1 MRYQDGYFTNQENHS
16 LYYQNW
22 LPDIQPKAALMIM
35 HGLNEHT
42 GRYAN
47 FADTFVGEGFAV
59 YGMDLYGHG
68 KSEGTR
74 SYVKEFSQYIR
85 DYFLFLKMIREWVP
99 DCPIF
104 LIGHS
109 MGGLIGTVFL
119 IDHPEQISGAV
130 FSGSVV
136 QVPED
141 ISMVTIKLGQ
151 IISGILPK
159 MGMLGLDLSGLSR
172 NPEVV
177 QAYKDDPLVYTGKFT
192 VRISAEMN
200 KAMNRVAGEAHQ
212 IKLPLLLLHG
222 GADYIVSPSD
232 SKYLHGLV
240 SSDDKQL
247 ILYPDFYHEI
257 YNDYGNEQ
265 VLQDVTGWLNNRLK

>member
-22 LPDIQPKAALMIM
+22 LPDSQPKASLMIM

-42 GRYAN
+42 GRYAK
-47 FADTFVGEGFAV
+47 FANTFVGKDFAV

-85 DYFLFLKMIREWVP
+85 DYFLFLKMIKEWLP
-99 DCPIF
+99 GCPIF

-136 QVPED
+136 QVPDD
-141 ISMVTIKLGQ
+141 ISAATIKLGQ
-151 IISGILPK
+151 IISVIMPK

-200 KAMNRVAGEAHQ
+200 KAMDRVAGEADQ
-212 IKLPLLLLHG
+212 IKHPLLILHG
-222 GADYIVSPSD
+222 GADYIVSPSN

-240 SSDDKQL
+240 SSDDKKL
-247 ILYPDFYHEI
+247 ILYPDSYHEI

-265 VLQDVTGWLNNRLK
+265 VFQDVTSWLNNRLK